1 MRANITADTAPLNV
15 NDQGDLASA
24 RERFPVLFAVDN
36 RRRLRAILIG
46 LGVIAYVIFC
56 LWSFEITWARLTGG
70 LDKMAIVIRQMV
82 TWRDFWTWDFAGI
95 ALGMAQTLGMAF
107 LGTFIASLF
116 ALPLG
121 FLAARNVVA
130 FSPFRHFIRRIL
142 DVFRG
147 VDQLIW
153 ALVYVRAV
161 GLGPLAGVLAI
172 MTSDTGI
179 LGKLYSEAVE
189 NIDKKQ
195 LEGVKATG
203 AHPLALY
210 RFGALPQVLPV
221 FLAQSL
227 YFFESNTRSATI
239 LGIVG
244 AGGIGMQ
251 LSDRMR
257 VQYWDQACF
266 IIILILIMVG
276 VIDWLSGKLRMHVIG
291 KRDL

>member
-1 MRANITADTAPLNV
+1 MSNSIAFDRRDLSDIRTRFSDVIGADT
-15 NDQGDLASA
+15 G
-24 RERFPVLFAVDN
+24 
-36 RRRLRAILIG
+36 RRTRNILIG
-46 LGVIAYVIFC
+46 LGVVAYMIFC
-56 LWSFEITWARLTGG
+56 LWSFEITWARLIGG

-82 TWRDFWTWDFAGI
+82 TWNDFWTWDFSGI
-95 ALGMAQTLGMAF
+95 VLGLAQTLGMAF
-107 LGTFIASLF
+107 LGTFVASLV

-121 FLAARNVVA
+121 FLGARNVVGFA
-130 FSPFRHFIRRIL
+130 PLRHLVRRVL

-161 GLGPLAGVLAI
+161 GLGPLAGVLAV

-179 LGKLYSEAVE
+179 LGKLYAEAVE

-195 LEGVKATG
+195 VEGVKATG
-203 AHPLALY
+203 APSLALY
-210 RFGALPQVLPV
+210 RFGALPQVIPV

-251 LSDRMR
+251 LSERMR

-276 VIDWLSGKLRMHVIG
+276 VIDWLSGKLRMHFIG
-291 KRDL
+291 KREL

>member
-1 MRANITADTAPLNV
+1 MAFDRAEL
-15 NDQGDLASA
+15 
-24 RERFPVLFAVDN
+24 
-36 RRRLRAILIG
+36 LRAQHLFPHLFEAAPGRRAKHVLIA
-46 LGVIAYVIFC
+46 LGVLGYILFC
-56 LWSFEITWARLTGG
+56 LWYFEITWVRLFGG
-70 LDKMAIVIRQMV
+70 LDKMGHVIRAMV
-82 TWRDFWTWDFAGI
+82 TWKDFWGWDFAGI
-95 ALGMAQTLGMAF
+95 GLGLAQTLGMAF
-107 LGTFIASLF
+107 LGTFVASLF

-121 FLAARNVVA
+121 FLGAGNVVTFA
-130 FSPFRHFIRRIL
+130 PLRHVVRRML

-172 MTSDTGI
+172 MTSDTGV
-179 LGKLYSEAVE
+179 LGKLYAEAIE
-189 NIDKKQ
+189 NIDRKQ
-195 LEGVKATG
+195 VEGVKAVG
-203 AHPLALY
+203 AHPLALH
-210 RFGALPQVLPV
+210 RFGTLPQVIPV

-251 LSDRMR
+251 LSERMR

-276 VIDWLSGKLRMHVIG
+276 AIDWLSGKLRRHFIG

>member
-1 MRANITADTAPLNV
+1 MRSRPVDDDKFDEVRAHFP
-15 NDQGDLASA
+15 DLFTSSSQD
-24 RERFPVLFAVDN
+24 RLK
-36 RRRLRAILIG
+36 RRLLWLGLI
-46 LGVIAYVIFC
+46 VYFSFC
-56 LWSFEITWARLTGG
+56 IWYFEITWTRLFGG
-70 LDKMAIVIRQMV
+70 LDKIWIIIRAMAV
-82 TWRDFWTWDFAGI
+82 WNDFWTWDFSGI
-95 ALGMAQTLGMAF
+95 ALGLAQTLGMAF
-107 LGTFIASLF
+107 LGTLVASLI

-121 FLAARNVVA
+121 FIGARNVVGFA
-130 FSPFRHFIRRIL
+130 LIRHLIRPFL

-147 VDQLIW
+147 VDTLIW

-172 MTSDTGI
+172 MTSDTGV
-179 LGKLYSEAVE
+179 LGKLYAEGVE
-189 NIDKKQ
+189 NIEKKQ

-210 RFGALPQVLPV
+210 RFGALPQVIPV

-251 LSDRMR
+251 LSERMK

-266 IIILILIMVG
+266 IIVLILIMVG
-276 VIDWLSGKLRMHVIG
+276 VIDWLSGKIRTCFIG
-291 KRDL
+291 RRAL

>member
-1 MRANITADTAPLNV
+1 MNSSITLDQRSLDDARA
-15 NDQGDLASA
+15 
-24 RERFPVLFAVDN
+24 RFPDILGTDTRQRN
-36 RRRLRAILIG
+36 RNILIG
-46 LGVIAYVIFC
+46 LGVVAYIVFC
-56 LWSFEITWARLTGG
+56 FWSFEITWERLTGG

-82 TWRDFWTWDFAGI
+82 TWKDFWTWDFSGI
-95 ALGMAQTLGMAF
+95 ALGLAQTLGMAF
-107 LGTFIASLF
+107 LGTLIASLI

-121 FLAARNVVA
+121 FMAARNVVG
-130 FSPFRHFIRRIL
+130 FSPFRHVIRRIL

-172 MTSDTGI
+172 MTSDTGT

-195 LEGVKATG
+195 VEGVQATG

-210 RFGALPQVLPV
+210 RFGALPQVIPV

-251 LSDRMR
+251 LSERMR

-276 VIDWLSGKLRMHVIG
+276 LIDWLSGKLRRHFIG

>member
-1 MRANITADTAPLNV
+1 MSSSMTFDRRELDEIRA
-15 NDQGDLASA
+15 
-24 RERFPVLFAVDN
+24 RFPDVLGVNTGRRN
-36 RRRLRAILIG
+36 RNILIG
-46 LGVIAYVIFC
+46 FGVIAYFILC
-56 LWSFEITWARLTGG
+56 LWAFEITWERLTGG

-82 TWRDFWTWDFAGI
+82 TWKDFWTWDFSGI
-95 ALGMAQTLGMAF
+95 ALGLAQTLGMAF
-107 LGTFIASLF
+107 LGTFVASLI

-121 FLAARNVVA
+121 FLAARNVVG
-130 FSPFRHFIRRIL
+130 FSPFRHLVRRVL

-195 LEGVKATG
+195 VEGVKATG
-203 AHPLALY
+203 AAPLALY
-210 RFGALPQVLPV
+210 RFGALPQVIPV

-251 LSDRMR
+251 LSERMR

-276 VIDWLSGKLRMHVIG
+276 LIDWLSGKLRMHFIG

>member
-1 MRANITADTAPLNV
+1 V
-15 NDQGDLASA
+15 NSSMTFDR
-24 RERFPVLFAVDN
+24 RELDELRDRFPDV
-36 RRRLRAILIG
+36 LRADSGRRNRTILIG
-46 LGVIAYVIFC
+46 LGVIVYVIFC
-56 LWSFEITWARLTGG
+56 FWSFEITWTRLTGG

-82 TWRDFWTWDFAGI
+82 AWKDFWTWDFSGI
-95 ALGMAQTLGMAF
+95 VLGLAQTLGMAF
-107 LGTFIASLF
+107 LGAFIASLI

-121 FLAARNVVA
+121 FLGARNVVGFA
-130 FSPFRHFIRRIL
+130 AFRHLVRRVL

-153 ALVYVRAV
+153 ALVFVRAV

-179 LGKLYSEAVE
+179 LGKLYAEAVE

-195 LEGVKATG
+195 VDGVKATG

-210 RFGALPQVLPV
+210 RFGALPQVIPV

-251 LSDRMR
+251 LSERMR

-266 IIILILIMVG
+266 IILLILIMVG
-276 VIDWLSGKLRMHVIG
+276 VIDWLSGKLRTHFIG
-291 KRDL
+291 KREL

>member
-1 MRANITADTAPLNV
+1 MRANVAIDHNEF
-15 NDQGDLASA
+15 A
-24 RERFPVLFAVDN
+24 RVRKRFPEMFRSD
-36 RRRLRAILIG
+36 RKRQLRYLATG
-46 LGVIAYVIFC
+46 LGVLAYLIFC
-56 LWSFEITWARLTGG
+56 LWYFDITWSRLTGG
-70 LDKMAIVIRQMV
+70 LDKMLIVISAMV
-82 TWRDFWTWDFAGI
+82 TWKDFWTWDFSGI
-95 ALGMAQTLGMAF
+95 ALGLAQTLGMAF

-121 FLAARNVVA
+121 FLGARNIVS
-130 FSPFRHFIRRIL
+130 FGPLRHLVRRLL

-147 VDQLIW
+147 VDTLIW

-172 MTSDTGI
+172 MTSDTGV
-179 LGKLYSEAVE
+179 LGKLYAEAVE
-189 NIDKKQ
+189 NIDRKQ
-195 LEGVKATG
+195 VEGVRATG

-210 RFGALPQVLPV
+210 RFGALPQVIPV

-251 LSDRMR
+251 LSERMR

-276 VIDWLSGKLRMHVIG
+276 VIDWLSGMLRMRFIG